1 MRIVDLL
8 ERDAQLYA
16 DRSAVEIV
24 GGTRLTYRELRDRVH
39 RIAAGL
45 AKRGLRRGDRVA
57 VMGGNGLLFF
67 DAYLAAAYLGAAAVP
82 LNSRLAPPEI
92 AYQLAHS
99 EPSLAL
105 ADAIHA
111 EQLVTGLPTGVEMLV
126 AGTPEYTGL
135 LSTEVPNDI
144 AERAEPGDVALVIY
158 TSGTTGRPKGV
169 CLSQAALAFNGVTVV
184 LAQRLPPGE
193 VFLSTTPLYHGATGT
208 RITSMLLDGQ
218 CHVVMGSFDA
228 GEFLDIV
235 ERHRVNSTIL
245 VPTQLR
251 RVLDAQAASPRNL
264 DTLRLLVYGAA
275 PTATPIIRRAMAEL
289 DCGLYQGYG
298 LSEACTNLTG
308 LLPEDHTPEA
318 DTAGLLASCGRAVPG
333 VQVRIG
339 EQTGG
344 VGEIQIRTDKVMNGY
359 WRDPEATAAAI
370 PDGWLRTGDLGRL
383 DGAGYLFIVDRAK
396 DMIIS
401 GGVNIY
407 PSEIEA
413 VLHEHPLVAEATVIG
428 IPDEEW
434 GETPVAYVIKK
445 ANATLDESAVIA
457 FCAER
462 LARFKVP
469 HTVTF
474 VGDFPRTAS
483 GKVRKVELRAAGAR

>member
-1 MRIVDLL
+1 
-8 ERDAQLYA
+8 
-16 DRSAVEIV
+16 
-24 GGTRLTYRELRDRVH
+24 
-39 RIAAGL
+39 
-45 AKRGLRRGDRVA
+45 
-57 VMGGNGLLFF
+57 
-67 DAYLAAAYLGAAAVP
+67 
-82 LNSRLAPPEI
+82 
-92 AYQLAHS
+92 
-99 EPSLAL
+99 
-105 ADAIHA
+105 
-111 EQLVTGLPTGVEMLV
+111 
-126 AGTPEYTGL
+126 
-135 LSTEVPNDI
+135 
-144 AERAEPGDVALVIY
+144 
-158 TSGTTGRPKGV
+158 
-169 CLSQAALAFNGVTVV
+169 
-184 LAQRLPPGE
+184 
-193 VFLSTTPLYHGATGT
+193 
-208 RITSMLLDGQ
+208 
-218 CHVVMGSFDA
+218 
-228 GEFLDIV
+228 
-235 ERHRVNSTIL
+235 
-245 VPTQLR
+245 
-251 RVLDAQAASPRNL
+251 
-264 DTLRLLVYGAA
+264 
-275 PTATPIIRRAMAEL
+275 MAEL

-318 DTAGLLASCGRAVPG
+318 DTTGLLASCGRAVPG
-333 VQVRIG
+333 VRVRIG

-474 VGDFPRTAS
+474 VDDFPRTAS